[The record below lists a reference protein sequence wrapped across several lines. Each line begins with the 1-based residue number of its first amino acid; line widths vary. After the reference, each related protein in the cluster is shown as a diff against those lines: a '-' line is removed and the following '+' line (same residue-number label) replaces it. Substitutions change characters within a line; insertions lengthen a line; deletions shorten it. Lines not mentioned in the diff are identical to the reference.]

1 MRETYIRAF
10 SLKNSNIEVWIAL
23 LKRDKRPSLPQH
35 NSTCMV
41 KDCKFVSWKISL
53 WSTLFSKPWQLVAN
67 RTPLSRRKSIL
78 SEKNINLLTSERS
91 LLRWFQCRECSSCA
105 ISLSKRPPISWSL
118 LRITFHCEIICS
130 IIKSHNRWVRL
141 FLLVDFGNCRI
152 TTVYTNFSSIFQ

>member
-10 SLKNSNIEVWIAL
+10 HWKTATLRSESLSWKGTSELHFRN
-23 LKRDKRPSLPQH
+23 K
-35 NSTCMV
+35 STCMV

-78 SEKNINLLTSERS
+78 SKKNINLLTSERS

-118 LRITFHCEIICS
+118 LRITFHCAIICS

-141 FLLVDFGNCRI
+141 TLGAPS
-152 TTVYTNFSSIFQ
+152 YSS